1 MAYPQCFTC
10 LFYLGLISMTQVSA
24 VPIAVYKFSLENRE
38 NEFITVQPNTPN
50 NTTAGYTVCMRAM
63 FWTLSNIVLFQ
74 SSSQLLGIS
83 YTANSALFKNYL
95 YEKMFPL
102 SSLSLSS
109 SEWNAFCVVYN
120 HTNYL
125 LIITINGVQCLKE
138 SIEDSIGD
146 RMIRNLGALLTI
158 GGTKRSN
165 RFSGQISDFN
175 FWNIPLSPEE
185 VEKFTFGF
193 EEDFFENSYPKFV
206 RWSNVNVT
214 SVGGNNKTIFIPQ
227 ELLWSSSS
235 SNSLILY
242 PMRKDFEQS
251 SSICTSLNGE
261 LFNEN
266 MTNSETLFLKRELVN
281 ASLGCKTH
289 IWVNKS
295 TDNDTSNDN
304 DINLFEVKQSLISKN
319 CTYFD
324 NTEIKFKND
333 SCFET
338 KCFACKLPS
347 NRTIFKVQNDWKEK
361 IINDKEYLLVNN
373 EEKIIFAGITGQT
386 FISGSDNWSILS
398 YWPGQKSEMKKLA
411 KIDGMAQLPI
421 GIKSFIPVE
430 GLQNEGRSFQ
440 LKLTNVT

>member
-1 MAYPQCFTC
+1 
-10 LFYLGLISMTQVSA
+10 
-24 VPIAVYKFSLENRE
+24 
-38 NEFITVQPNTPN
+38 
-50 NTTAGYTVCMRAM
+50 
-63 FWTLSNIVLFQ
+63 
-74 SSSQLLGIS
+74 
-83 YTANSALFKNYL
+83 
-95 YEKMFPL
+95 
-102 SSLSLSS
+102 
-109 SEWNAFCVVYN
+109 
-120 HTNYL
+120 
-125 LIITINGVQCLKE
+125 
-138 SIEDSIGD
+138 
-146 RMIRNLGALLTI
+146 MIRNLGALLTI

-193 EEDFFENSYPKFV
+193 EEDFFENSYPKIV

-251 SSICTSLNGE
+251 SNICSSLNGE
-261 LFNEN
+261 LLSEN
-266 MTNSETLFLKRELVN
+266 MTNSEILFVKRELIN
-281 ASLGCKTH
+281 ASLVCKSQ
-289 IWVNKS
+289 IWVDKG
-295 TDNDTSNDN
+295 TDNDTSNNNDN
-304 DINLFEVKQSLISKN
+304 NLFDVKQSLISKD

-324 NTEIKFKND
+324 NALNKPKND

-338 KCFACKLPS
+338 KCFACKLPN
-347 NRTIFKVQNDWKEK
+347 NRTIFKVQNAWKEK
-361 IINDKEYLLVNN
+361 IINDNDYLLVNN

-421 GIKSFIPVE
+421 GIKSFIPLE
-430 GLQNEGRSFQ
+430 GLQNEARSFQ
-440 LKLTNVT
+440 LKLTNVS